1 MKIVLGVVC
10 LSLCLTVAAV
20 AGELKTIGVS
30 GASNPAVVTIPA
42 GQMMRIVTCVYEGVD
57 SINGVLVS
65 PTLTYTPNGQSQGAD
80 LHATILKQLL
90 QQDPQGFYLVGPA
103 KVTFTG
109 KSATGF
115 FVNYEMLSSTR

>member
-1 MKIVLGVVC
+1 MKNVLGVVC
-10 LSLCLTVAAV
+10 LSLGLTVAAV
-20 AGELKTIGVS
+20 AGELKTVGVS
-30 GASNPAVVTIPA
+30 GTSNPAAVTIPA
-42 GQMMRIVTCVYEGVD
+42 GQMMRILTCVYDGID
-57 SINGVLVS
+57 SINGIPAS
-65 PTLTYTPNGQSQGAD
+65 PTLTFTPSGQSQGAD

-90 QQDPQGFYLVGPA
+90 QQDLQGFYLVGPA